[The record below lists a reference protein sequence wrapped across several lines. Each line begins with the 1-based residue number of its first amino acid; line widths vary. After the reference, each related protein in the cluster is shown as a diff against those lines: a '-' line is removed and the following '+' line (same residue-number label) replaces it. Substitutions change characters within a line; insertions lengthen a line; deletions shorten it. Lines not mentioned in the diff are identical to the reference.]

1 MNVGTS
7 PLFDQCYETL
17 TEQGSLKTWSL
28 IVTIF
33 GDLAPDGIAALD
45 SQLLGA
51 LCATFSVR
59 PEALR
64 VALHR
69 LRKDGWL
76 DAERSGRRSV
86 YRLSKMGQELTR
98 EVYRRIYRSPV
109 TKPCDWHIIISPED
123 APEQPDS
130 VPINSSLSVSA
141 VEHAAFGFKSAA
153 ADVPVWFKARMKDEE
168 AASDFK
174 RFECSIR
181 DLPKQAEM
189 LSSAQRLCLRLLVLH
204 YWRRLLL
211 RRPDAP
217 ERLLGP
223 DWEGFGARVAARRVF
238 DVFDRPD
245 PVELSGSFI
254 EAA

>member
-17 TEQGSLKTWSL
+17 TEQGSLKTWSH

-76 DAERSGRRSV
+76 ETEKSGRRSV
-86 YRLSKMGQELTR
+86 YRLSNMGQELTR

-109 TKPCDWHIIISPED
+109 IKPSDWHIMIASED
-123 APEQPDS
+123 APEHPDS
-130 VPINSSLSVSA
+130 VPINSNLSVSA
-141 VEHAAFGFKSAA
+141 IDHAAFGFKSPAA
-153 ADVPVWFKARMKDEE
+153 EVPAWLKARLKDEE

-174 RFECSIR
+174 RFECAIR
-181 DLPKQAEM
+181 DLPEQAEK

-211 RRPDAP
+211 RRPDAQ
-217 ERLLGP
+217 ERLMGP
-223 DWEGFGARVAARRVF
+223 EWEGFGARVAARKVF
-238 DVFDRPD
+238 DVFSRPD
-245 PVELSGSFI
+245 SAELSTSFV